1 MVLNILS
8 YTVYFLHKLEKL
20 SYEKRVSELA
30 AINSRILYNLV
41 TYCIVSSNTWD
52 SAIIGIV
59 LSLFEHA
66 CNTFLPSISNPKFL
80 YNFNIIIIFS

>member
-8 YTVYFLHKLEKL
+8 YAVYFLHKEKL

-41 TYCIVSSNTWD
+41 TYCIVSSNTGD
-52 SAIIGIV
+52 SAIIGIL

-66 CNTFLPSISNPKFL
+66 CNTFLSFISNPKFL
-80 YNFNIIIIFS
+80 LFTFSKILL

>member
-1 MVLNILS
+1 MILNILS
-8 YTVYFLHKLEKL
+8 YEVYFLHKLEKL